1 MKYPII
7 IFLLIN
13 SVLISQVPIDYKFS
27 SNNTLDRY
35 ENITEEGL
43 NSNAIVDIR
52 PLDSNYFLLS
62 TASGLS
68 YVHIYDVYPDS
79 VNFGSFNKD
88 SIPLPR
94 GGAPALAVSEDIIAI
109 SGILDTTAVTGEE
122 LMGTGI
128 SYSIDEGER
137 WEYLPQ
143 PIDSSSNIWHCPF
156 SEDPQNEWYVGTET
170 DAGELADNPPD
181 ECSQDCY
188 DENVQPAE
196 CKKLYQWIEWGEQD
210 SILSLL
216 VTTEIS
222 NISYDLAIGGNYIYA
237 ASWAGGLRRYG
248 PLNSGQASWQ
258 IIPLPMDSDTSLMC
272 GVIDLNS
279 YEINPKDPWHGNS
292 KYIPGMYGSHNQK
305 GFSVYVI
312 DDTIWAGTANGIN
325 KGIIQSD
332 CINWTHHFTANGT
345 KTPRPVAGS
354 YPEYVSVGTWENIS
368 GNWVIGFTHQKFG
381 NVTRLWAIT
390 WAGDGSNEIHALSY
404 TDDGGETWNITS
416 PSGESEKVYNLYANE
431 NRIWAATASGL
442 YVSEDGNH
450 WEKYS
455 RPIDALTGEEIL
467 SESALAVYSQDNWLW
482 VGANDGISIIENDT
496 ITTIHRFWE
505 PANPFSAHPNP
516 FLINDYNQVNNDGHV
531 RFIYS
536 NPGNDNSSIEIF
548 DFAMDKVIQLNNSHL
563 VDNNES
569 EVIWNVSNE
578 YGDKVAN

>member
-79 VNFGSFNKD
+79 VNFGSFNKN
-88 SIPLPR
+88 SVSLPR
-94 GGAPALAVSEDIIAI
+94 GGAPALAVRENIIAI
-109 SGILDTTAVTGEE
+109 SGILDTTAATGEE
-122 LMGTGI
+122 IMGTGI
-128 SYSIDEGER
+128 SYSIDEGEI
-137 WEYLPQ
+137 WQYLQQ
-143 PIDSSSNIWHCPF
+143 PR
-156 SEDPQNEWYVGTET
+156 E
-170 DAGELADNPPD
+170 NPESD
-181 ECSQDCY
+181 KYHTIS
-188 DENVQPAE
+188 
-196 CKKLYQWIEWGEQD
+196 WGGQT
-210 SILSLL
+210 IYALS
-216 VTTEIS
+216 VTTEIN
-222 NISYDLAIGGNYIYA
+222 NISYDLSIGGDYIYA

-248 PLNSGQASWQ
+248 PLYTGQKSWQ
-258 IIPLPMDSDTSLMC
+258 IIPLPMDTDTSLMC
-272 GVIDLNS
+272 GLIDLNM
-279 YEINPKDPWHGNS
+279 YEINPKDPWKGNPDDYDS
-292 KYIPGMYGSHNQK
+292 TPGTYGNHNHK

-312 DDTIWAGTANGIN
+312 DDTIIWAGTANGIN

-332 CINWTHHFTANGT
+332 CIDWTHHFTANGT
-345 KTPRPVAGS
+345 ITPRPVAGS
-354 YPEYVSVGTWENIS
+354 DPKDVHVGTWKRIS
-368 GNWVIGFTHQKFG
+368 GNWVIGFTHQKIG

-390 WAGDGSNEIHALSY
+390 WAGGGSNEIHALSY
-404 TDDGGETWNITS
+404 TDNGGETWNITS

-442 YVSEDGNH
+442 YVSEDGYH

-467 SESALAVYSQDNWLW
+467 SESVLAVYNQDNWLW
-482 VGANDGISIIENDT
+482 VGTIDGISIIENDT

-505 PANPFSAHPNP
+505 PANPFSAYPNP
-516 FLINDYNQVNNDGHV
+516 LLINDYNQVGGDGHV
-531 RFIYS
+531 RFVYF
-536 NPGNDNSSIEIF
+536 NPDNYKGTIDIF
-548 DFAMDKVIQLNNSHL
+548 DFTMDRVTQLGTSHL
-563 VDNNES
+563 VNNNES
-569 EVIWNVSNE
+569 EVIWNGRNE
-578 YGDKVAN
+578 YGDQVANGVYFCRLSLNGKYYWTKLAVVN